1 MKYYQFHLGDYAQH
15 TGHLDPIE
23 DIAYRRM
30 LDLYYREQ
38 APLPVDVQ
46 RIAKL
51 IRMPEHAATVRDML
65 VEFFI
70 ESPEGYRNT
79 RADREIDAYKR
90 MADGGA
96 KGAAKRWLKGAD
108 APPIASQCPPQQNPN
123 ANHEPVTNNQ
133 EPPTRKDKTR
143 KPRPQSDDFVS
154 VDDLVAEGV
163 DAQVAKD
170 WLRVRKDK
178 QQRTLTKTA
187 WATVKAESVKA
198 GMALDESLR
207 EAVAR
212 GWAGFKASW
221 LDNSTPQS
229 RPGFVMAEKPLSPAE
244 RQMYAASPTRC
255 NDRVKRMMAAELG
268 NNAPHIVDNIIEMD
282 QDYGAPTLLG

>member
-1 MKYYQFHLGDYAQH
+1 
-15 TGHLDPIE
+15 
-23 DIAYRRM
+23 M

-123 ANHEPVTNNQ
+123 ANHEPVTKNQ
-133 EPPTRKDKTR
+133 EPRTKEVREEASPPQPAAPQKQKAKPATTLKTYLSRCRELGEKPVPEGHSIRKWARDAGITDEMLQIAWVKFKERYTE
-143 KPRPQSDDFVS
+143 
-154 VDDLVAEGV
+154 AEKG
-163 DAQVAKD
+163 VAKSYKD
-170 WLRVRKDK
+170 WPGHF
-178 QQRTLTKTA
+178 
-187 WATVKAESVKA
+187 ATSVKDNWF
-198 GMALDESLR
+198 GVWFFGDDGLQWSSKGLTFRSVLDQQT
-207 EAVAR
+207 R
-212 GWAGFKASW
+212 G
-221 LDNSTPQS
+221 
-229 RPGFVMAEKPLSPAE
+229 
-244 RQMYAASPTRC
+244 
-255 NDRVKRMMAAELG
+255 G
-268 NNAPHIVDNIIEMD
+268 NE
-282 QDYGAPTLLG
+282 QG